1 MADHWRWAYASSRD
15 REQPGAEACG
25 SASSSQWR
33 PQGCVVSGG
42 AAQPTAKGTTSLVL
56 RRPLGAESRP
66 CGQTRRSTGTRVV
79 VPCDAWASSEHV
91 VRCRLSQRGVAGGV
105 VRGHHRVLLVLRH
118 SLGRGSLWK
127 PRSLPQHAAHHASPL
142 HRGGRRYQRR
152 LPRQRVGGE
161 RRIKL
166 NVKLY
171 ESWDPRG
178 ACGPPV
184 QGLDALVPR
193 KLPQSESW

>member
-1 MADHWRWAYASSRD
+1 MPYNLRLYGRYEEGEMADHWRWAYASSRD

-91 VRCRLSQRGVAGGV
+91 VRCRLSQRGWLAGSSGDTIGCCSSCGTRWDVAAYGSRGPCRNMRPITHLPCTAGVGGINAV
-105 VRGHHRVLLVLRH
+105 
-118 SLGRGSLWK
+118 SPGRGWV
-127 PRSLPQHAAHHASPL
+127 
-142 HRGGRRYQRR
+142 GR
-152 LPRQRVGGE
+152 
-161 RRIKL
+161 
-166 NVKLY
+166 
-171 ESWDPRG
+171 D
-178 ACGPPV
+178 
-184 QGLDALVPR
+184 GL
-193 KLPQSESW
+193 S